1 MGNQHEV
8 NLGFTKTVLL
18 CLAFEYSEIWVS
30 WILLDFLAIYGFTIK
45 FIWWLLTSWFRWDDV
60 WFNWFFQF
68 DELYWAVFMM
78 LFSTPGTLC

>member
-45 FIWWLLTSWFRWDDV
+45 FIWWLLTS
-60 WFNWFFQF
+60 
-68 DELYWAVFMM
+68 
-78 LFSTPGTLC
+78 